1 MATNLSVHIP
11 DGLLDRE
18 FRMLINGELVA
29 AEDGATMT
37 SIDPATGEELS
48 QVPNAS
54 PGDVDKAVQAASA
67 ALPGWQKTD
76 LVQRQ
81 AVCLEIAKHLR
92 DRQEDYALL
101 DMLDTGSLLS
111 GMRGDAGHAPVS
123 IEHFVALSHEIK
135 GEVTHRDKNL
145 HYTQREAFGVV
156 ARLVAFNHP
165 LAGLAAAL
173 APPLLTGNCV
183 ILKPSPHTPLSGLA
197 LAQGIKDIAPPGV
210 INIITGDNERVAA
223 PLLKHAGIRRV
234 ALTGSAEA
242 GRRAMALAAENL
254 KTLTLEGGGKNPLIV
269 FPDVDIEF
277 ATDIAIKG
285 MNFKH
290 QSQSCAST
298 SRILVHDSIR
308 EEFTEQLVKKVGAL
322 KAGLPSQPS
331 SDLGA
336 ITHKAQYEKVI
347 GYIEKGRADGAR
359 LRVGG
364 DKPSAP
370 ELSNGLFVNPAVF
383 DQVRPEMAIA
393 QEEIFG
399 PVIAV
404 MGWDDYD
411 EMISIA
417 NNTLY
422 GLTAVVLTNDLNQ
435 AIKTANA
442 MEAGYV
448 EVNGAVS
455 FAAGS
460 PFGGVKQSGLGR
472 EGTLDELL
480 SYTQVKSVNIN
491 LSNN

>member
-11 DGLLDRE
+11 DGLLGRE
-18 FRMLINGELVA
+18 FRMLINGELVT

-37 SIDPATGEELS
+37 SIDPATGNELS

-54 PGDVDKAVQAASA
+54 PADVDKAVQAASA
-67 ALPGWQKTD
+67 ALPQWKQTD
-76 LVQRQ
+76 LAQRQ
-81 AVCLEIAKHLR
+81 AVCLDIAKHLR
-92 DRQEDYALL
+92 ERQEDYALI

-111 GMRGDAGHAPVS
+111 GMRGDASHAPVS

-145 HYTQREAFGVV
+145 HYTQREPFGIV

-197 LAQGIKDIAPPGV
+197 LAEAIKDVAPPGV
-210 INIITGDNERVAA
+210 INIITGDNERVAV
-223 PLLKHAGIRRV
+223 PLLKHPDIRRV
-234 ALTGSAEA
+234 ALTASAEA
-242 GRRAMALAAENL
+242 GRRAMVLAAESL

-269 FPDVDIEF
+269 FADVDIEF
-277 ATDIAIKG
+277 ATDIAVKG

-298 SRILVHDSIR
+298 SRILVHESIR
-308 EEFTEQLVKKVGAL
+308 EQFTAQLVNKVGAL
-322 KAGLPSQPS
+322 KAGLPSQPG

-336 ITHKAQYEKVI
+336 ITHKAQYEKVL

-359 LRVGG
+359 LLVGG

-370 ELSNGLFVNPAVF
+370 ELSDGLFVNPAVF

-399 PVIAV
+399 PVIAI
-404 MGWDDYD
+404 MSWDDYD
-411 EMISIA
+411 EMITIA
-417 NNTLY
+417 NGTLY
-422 GLTAVVLTNDLNQ
+422 GLTAVVLTNNLNQ

-472 EGTLDELL
+472 EGTIDDLL

-491 LSNN
+491 LTN